1 VSSSRSVL
9 VKSAAKYVVGILL
22 LALVIYL
29 NWGTGGKKG
38 LKDLNFQETQFDY
51 LLLATV
57 LYVGI
62 ITAQYIRWWMLV
74 RALEL
79 PFRLRD
85 AFRLGMVGTFYNT
98 FLPGS
103 IGGDFVKAY
112 FIAKGEPQRKASAVA
127 TVVAD
132 RLLGLFGLLLFG
144 AVVGGGFWLGDD
156 PAINNPEK
164 GYPLRVI
171 IVVCAVLA
179 SVGALGYGV
188 IALLPPSARRRFA
201 DRLAKVRRFGGT
213 LSELWFTA
221 VQYGQ
226 RPLVVLKGV
235 ALSAVAHTLMMLSF
249 HYAVRVF
256 PAADPNMV
264 ATLPEHFVILPIGF
278 IFQALVPL
286 PGGLGVAELSFGG
299 LYELIGRGAAEGV
312 AGRLSLRL
320 IEWGL
325 GLICYL
331 AYLRMKAELPA
342 EGQTDTDDTDQ
353 SRDEE
358 DRTRTV

>member
-1 VSSSRSVL
+1 MSSSRSAIL
-9 VKSAAKYVVGILL
+9 KSAIKYVLGILL

-29 NWGTGGKKG
+29 NWDG
-38 LKDLNFQETQFDY
+38 LKRLDY
-51 LLLATV
+51 ANMQIHNAVLATL

-62 ITAQYIRWWMLV
+62 LVLQYVRWYLLV
-74 RALEL
+74 RALDL

-85 AFRLGMVGTFYNT
+85 AFRLGMVGTFFNT

-103 IGGDFVKAY
+103 VGGDLVKAIG
-112 FIAKGEPQRKASAVA
+112 IAKGNPQRKASAVA

-144 AVVGGGFWLGDD
+144 GAVGGGFWIAGDA
-156 PAINNPEK
+156 AINHPDK
-164 GYPLRVI
+164 GHPLRVI

-179 SVGALGYGV
+179 ALGALMYAIV
-188 IALLPPSARRRFA
+188 ILLPDRRRQRFA
-201 DRLAKVRRFGGT
+201 ERLGKVRRVGGT

-221 VQYGQ
+221 VQYGK
-226 RPLVVLKGV
+226 RPAAILQGI

-249 HYAVRVF
+249 HHAVHIF
-256 PAADPNMV
+256 PARDPNSI
-264 ATLPEHFVILPIGF
+264 ATLPEHFVILPIGY

-286 PGGLGVAELSFGG
+286 PGGLGISELSFGG
-299 LYELIGRGAAEGV
+299 LYELIGRGGPEGI

-325 GLICYL
+325 GLVCYIV
-331 AYLRMKAELPA
+331 YLRMKAELPA
-342 EGQTDTDDTDQ
+342 QTKADTDDTDPDK
-353 SRDEE
+353 R
-358 DRTRTV
+358 

>member
-1 VSSSRSVL
+1 MSSSRSSVI
-9 VKSAAKYVVGILL
+9 KSAIKYLAAIILL
-22 LALVIYL
+22 GLVIGL
-29 NWGTGGKKG
+29 NWGTDDRDGVKGKPG
-38 LKDLNFQETQFDY
+38 LKHLKYDEMRVDF

-62 ITAQYIRWWMLV
+62 ILCQYVRWWMLV
-74 RALEL
+74 QALGL

-112 FIAKGEPQRKASAVA
+112 FIAKDSPQRKAAAVA

-132 RLLGLFGLLLFG
+132 RMLGLFGLLLYG
-144 AVVGGGFWLGDD
+144 AAVGGSFWLAGDVN
-156 PAINNPEK
+156 INHPEK
-164 GYPLRVI
+164 GFPLRVI
-171 IVVCAVLA
+171 ILVCSVLA
-179 SVGALGYGV
+179 GIGALLYIT
-188 IALLPPSARRRFA
+188 IALLSPLRRQRFA
-201 DRLAKVRRFGGT
+201 DRLAMVRRFGPT

-226 RPLVVLKGV
+226 RPRVVLQGIL
-235 ALSAVAHTLMMLSF
+235 LSAVAHTLMMLSF

-256 PAADPNMV
+256 PAADPNLV
-264 ATLPEHFVILPIGF
+264 GTLPEHFVILPIGY

-286 PGGLGVAELSFGG
+286 PGGLGFSELSFGG
-299 LYELIGRGAAEGV
+299 LYELIGRGGPEGV

-325 GLICYL
+325 GLVCYI
-331 AYLRMKAELPA
+331 AYLRMKAELPHESEKKA
-342 EGQTDTDDTDQ
+342 
-353 SRDEE
+353 
-358 DRTRTV
+358 

>member
-1 VSSSRSVL
+1 MTSSRPAIL
-9 VKSAAKYVVGILL
+9 KSAVKYVLGILL
-22 LALVIYL
+22 LALVIYF
-29 NWGTGGKKG
+29 NWGSPGKPG
-38 LKDLNFQETQFDY
+38 LKDLDY
-51 LLLATV
+51 ANMQVHNLALATL

-62 ITAQYIRWWMLV
+62 LVLQYIRWYLLV
-74 RALEL
+74 RALDL

-103 IGGDFVKAY
+103 VGGDFVKAY

-144 AVVGGGFWLGDD
+144 AAVGGGFWLAGDA
-156 PAINNPEK
+156 AINSPEK
-164 GYPLRVI
+164 GFPLRVI

-179 SVGALGYGV
+179 AIGALMYAV
-188 IALLPPSARRRFA
+188 VALLPDRRRQRFA
-201 DRLAKVRRFGGT
+201 EQLAKVRRVGGT

-221 VQYGQ
+221 VQYGK
-226 RPLVVLKGV
+226 RPGVILQGV
-235 ALSAVAHTLMMLSF
+235 ALSAGAHTLMMLSF
-249 HYAVRVF
+249 DRAVNIF
-256 PAADPNMV
+256 PARDPNSI
-264 ATLPEHFVILPIGF
+264 ATLPEHIVILPIGY

-286 PGGLGVAELSFGG
+286 PGGLGFSELSFGG
-299 LYELIGRGAAEGV
+299 LYELIGRGGPEGV

-320 IEWGL
+320 VEWSL
-325 GLICYL
+325 GLICYI

-342 EGQTDTDDTDQ
+342 SEAKTDADDA
-353 SRDEE
+353 EKIE
-358 DRTRTV
+358 